1 MELTAEMILE
11 EFPNAKPELVDAL
24 CGSLELLKEY
34 EINTPLRLAHFLAQC
49 SHESGGFRAVEE
61 NLNYRAETLGKVFP
75 KYFKDKNPDDYSKK
89 PEKIANLVY
98 GNRMG
103 NGAPESGDGYR
114 YRGRGLIQLT
124 GKSNYERFAK
134 DLEISLEETVK
145 LVSTPAGAIESAAWF
160 WANNGLNELADTDDV
175 TKVTKRINGG
185 TIGLAEREAHTEA
198 FKEMLGV
205 E

>member
-1 MELTAEMILE
+1 MELTKEMIME
-11 EFPNAKPELVDAL
+11 EFPHAKPELVDAL
-24 CGSLELLKEY
+24 CGAVEVLEEY
-34 EINTPLRLAHFLAQC
+34 GIDTPLRMAHFLAQT

-61 NLNYRAETLGKVFP
+61 NLNYRAETLSKIFP
-75 KYFKDKNPDDYSKK
+75 KYFRDKDTNDYAKK

-103 NGAPESGDGYR
+103 NGPVESGDGYR

-124 GKSNYERFAK
+124 GKSNYEKFA
-134 DLEISLEETVK
+134 EGIESTLEEAVEYLT
-145 LVSTPAGAIESAAWF
+145 TPEGAVESAAWF
-160 WANNGLNELADTDDV
+160 WANNGLNELADTDDI

-205 E
+205 

>member
-1 MELTAEMILE
+1 MELTKEMIME
-11 EFPNAKPELVDAL
+11 EFPHAKPELVNAL
-24 CGSLELLKEY
+24 CGAVEVLEEY
-34 EINTPLRLAHFLAQC
+34 GIDTPLRMAHFLAQT

-61 NLNYRAETLGKVFP
+61 NLNYRAETLSKIFP
-75 KYFKDKNPDDYSKK
+75 KYFRDKDTNDYAKK

-103 NGAPESGDGYR
+103 NGPVESGDGYR

-124 GKSNYERFAK
+124 GKSNYEKFA
-134 DLEISLEETVK
+134 EGIESTLEEAVEYLT
-145 LVSTPAGAIESAAWF
+145 TPEGAVESAAWF
-160 WANNGLNELADTDDV
+160 WANNGLNELADTDDI

-205 E
+205 

>member
-1 MELTAEMILE
+1 MELNKEMILE
-11 EFPNAKPELVDAL
+11 EFPHAKPELVDAL
-24 CGSLELLKEY
+24 CGALEVLEEY
-34 EINTPLRLAHFLAQC
+34 GIDTPLRMAHFLAQT

-61 NLNYRAETLGKVFP
+61 NLNYRAETLSKIFP
-75 KYFKDKNPDDYSKK
+75 KYFRDKDTNDYAKK

-98 GNRMG
+98 GGRMG
-103 NGAPESGDGYR
+103 NGPVESGDGYR

-124 GKSNYERFAK
+124 GKSNYEKFA
-134 DLEISLEETVK
+134 EGIESTLEEAVEYLT
-145 LVSTPAGAIESAAWF
+145 TPEGAVESAAWF

-205 E
+205 

>member
-24 CGSLELLKEY
+24 CNSLSLLEEY

-98 GNRMG
+98 SNRMG

-160 WANNGLNELADTDDV
+160 WYSNGLNELADTDDV

-185 TIGLAEREAHTEA
+185 TIGLAERETHTES

-205 E
+205 